1 MTPRKDKKWREPR
14 KDIGTDSPP
23 KRDTDSPDPTSIS
36 PSKRKRE
43 AETET
48 GGRTVK
54 RMMSMSIDNTQTP
67 TAASRTYDATV
78 RTPGSSMRTPGK
90 LSMVP
95 SRMKLVVEM
104 PLRKRE
110 VGDSP
115 EGGVYPSP
123 DKSRLATGGMSTGK
137 RDVHLE
143 KLCSLIEDVI
153 EAEDTLDPEAAA
165 EHGGP
170 ADWFSPMTSDWSA
183 PLLAPSVIGRL
194 TQLAS
199 RRGLRLSEVDAGNVT
214 RILKILG
221 RSVAKGEDLDPFGS
235 FLGGT
240 GPSSAAKPK
249 AKGKKKAKGAAE
261 EEPETEEPR
270 DETELGEEDFARL
283 TRSLEAAKEAVVAAD
298 CVVAILSADKLP
310 KQVCKQML
318 CGALAI

>member
-1 MTPRKDKKWREPR
+1 MTPRKEKKWREPR
-14 KDIGTDSPP
+14 KDLGSDSPP
-23 KRDTDSPDPTSIS
+23 KRDTDSPDPTSLS

-43 AETET
+43 PEAET

-54 RMMSMSIDNTQTP
+54 RMMSMSIESTQTP
-67 TAASRTYDATV
+67 TAGSRMYDATM
-78 RTPGSSMRTPGK
+78 RTPGSSMRAPGK
-90 LSMVP
+90 FSTMPSRMRLVVEVP
-95 SRMKLVVEM
+95 SR
-104 PLRKRE
+104 KR
-110 VGDSP
+110 VGGGSP
-115 EGGVYPSP
+115 GDMHSSP

-137 RDVHLE
+137 RDAHLE
-143 KLCSLIEDVI
+143 KLCSLIDDII

-165 EHGGP
+165 ENGGP

-199 RRGLRLSEVDAGNVT
+199 RRGLRLSEVDTGNLT
-214 RILKILG
+214 RILKMLG

-235 FLGGT
+235 LLGGA

-261 EEPETEEPR
+261 EEGEAEEPK
-270 DETELGEEDFARL
+270 EEVELGEEDFARL

-298 CVVAILSADKLP
+298 CVVAILSADRLP
-310 KQVCKQML
+310 KQVCKHML
-318 CGALAI
+318 SVIRFLN